1 LFAVVMYHTKRR
13 KSSFPLFYPVVQL
26 SSIPGWTSHKQRFPM
41 IETKQPEDVTDYNQS
56 SLNALDRAIA
66 FSQGEFSLVLVRCN
80 YKRLQ
85 KRILQQLRDRA
96 QGRYQIQEL
105 ILPESV
111 TTLYTTIQNYVDG
124 NQQGVLGSQA
134 VETSFTDNV
143 TKPTLL
149 GEAKTQKDR
158 EDSREVAP
166 ERLPVEPL
174 PDGGGFSHIKVTTNT
189 NREPHPPLHSPPA
202 LIILGLESVEA
213 LDDLLTSTNQV
224 RDEFRKRLPFPLVLW
239 VNDEVL
245 HKLVRHAPDF
255 SSWAATPIKFEIAT
269 DELLDLLQHKA
280 DSLFK
285 TVLKGTP
292 GRYAPWRI
300 CTHHAHLNLATGCR
314 SRAELDCALHD
325 LQQRQETITPELEAS
340 LQFVLGQYDYA
351 NDHIDAAVIR
361 YQKSLWYWRVTN
373 NLERQ
378 GVLLFHLGLC
388 YCRNADLHRAQRH
401 RNWEE
406 GWTYLQQA
414 IEAFE
419 RAKRPDLVAQFIT
432 QQAEVLQHLEGWDSL
447 QQVAQQCLQVHQQYG
462 SPVQLAQD
470 YGFLAEVALVKHQW
484 NDANHWARQALSR
497 LDSISESLSD
507 YPGLHPYLLTQ
518 LYQLI
523 IVKSYHQLHQS
534 AAATQHLN
542 QASQELADAIAKS
555 DYRYEPQRYLYLLE
569 SLRRLYFEQHRYLEA
584 FQIKQEQGAV
594 EQLYGFRAFIGAAR
608 LQPRRAVSNPTLT
621 PVEQQEI
628 VAQEIAASG
637 RQQDV
642 HRLIERLS
650 RADCQL
656 TVIHGPSGV
665 GKSSIV
671 SAGLV
676 PALKHRALG
685 DRLVLPVV
693 LQVYT
698 DWIKELDKGVR
709 TALSGLTPPKSESY
723 SPPETLGDE
732 SFDAAILDQLLAQLQ
747 DNSDRN
753 ILTVL
758 IFDQFEEFFLGHA
771 SAQQTRL
778 FHQFFQTCLDLSFVK
793 VIISIREDF
802 LHYLLDFEKLNLE
815 VIDNN
820 ILDRKNRYP
829 LGNFSRSDARSV
841 IQSLTERAHFYLEP
855 GLIDALVQDLGRE
868 LGEVRPIELQV
879 VGAQLQ
885 AENITT
891 LAQYRQRGPV
901 EKLAERFL
909 EKALK
914 DCGAENEQAAWLV
927 LQLLTDENNNR
938 PLKTRAEL
946 VIESDIDAQ
955 PLDLILEILEKS
967 GLVFLLPEIPT
978 HRYQLV
984 HDYLVEF
991 IRQNE
996 QNSLR
1001 KELEELRQKD
1011 KESQNKIQQLIREK
1025 TLRSKL
1031 SAATKKHAAAVEK
1044 QHQAEEKLNQILRR
1058 RLQEARIAGV
1068 TLATLAVIAVGLVF
1082 RAVFSETNARL
1093 IALNASAEALVASNR
1108 KFDALLKSLSAAKEL
1123 KQALGV
1129 TQETRMRVISTLQQV
1144 IYGVKERNRLTRH
1157 EDWVSSVSF
1166 SPDGQFIA
1174 SASRDKTIQL
1184 WSQQGEWLNEI
1195 GKHEQGVYAVRFS
1208 PQGDILASASE
1219 DHTIKLWSREGRLLR
1234 TLTGH
1239 RDRVHSISFSP
1250 DGQQLVS
1257 ASEDN
1262 TVKLW
1267 RISDGTLLKT
1277 LSGHQHWVLDVSFS
1291 PNGQLIASASRDK
1304 TIKLW
1309 QLDGTLLKTLTA
1321 HNQPVLD
1328 INFSPDGRYLVS
1340 ASADKTLKLWQSDG
1354 KLLNTFSGH
1363 QEAVIAVAYS
1373 PEGQMI
1379 ASGSEDNTIKL
1390 WHPDGRLID
1399 TLQGHGKAVL
1409 GLGFSPDSKLLA
1421 SASADNTIKLWQV
1434 EGGMLQPIPGHDQPI
1449 SSVSFSPK
1457 GQTFA
1462 TASWDNTVKLWTRQ
1476 GKLLKTIVAHQ
1487 QSVNS
1492 VSFSENGEFLATGSD
1507 DKTIKLWNQ
1516 KGTGLKTLSGHQDG
1530 VTSVAFSPN
1539 GQQLAS
1545 SSADQTIKLWQID
1558 GKLQKT
1564 LSGHQG
1570 TIWGVSFSPD
1580 GALIA
1585 SASEDT
1591 TVKLWS
1597 HNGRFIKTLRG
1608 HQDAVNWVSFSPDG
1622 ELIASASNDGTV
1634 NLWSR
1639 EGKLVRP
1646 LKGHNG
1652 SVNWV
1657 SFSPDGEFIASG
1669 SDDQTVNIWSRRT
1682 GHLINSFD
1690 SHQDAVFSVSFSP
1703 DGELLASAS
1712 QDTTVILWNLD
1723 LANLVERSCNWL
1735 DDYLQHHSES
1745 PTINNAN
1752 PQDFRALC
1760 TGR

>member
-1 LFAVVMYHTKRR
+1 
-13 KSSFPLFYPVVQL
+13 
-26 SSIPGWTSHKQRFPM
+26 M
-41 IETKQPEDVTDYNQS
+41 IETKQPENVTDYNQS

-80 YKRLQ
+80 YKLLQ
-85 KRILQQLRDRA
+85 KRILHQLHERA
-96 QGRYQIQEL
+96 QGRYQIQQL
-105 ILPESV
+105 VLPESV
-111 TTLYTTIQNYVDG
+111 TTLYTTIQNYVG
-124 NQQGVLGSQA
+124 MNQQGASGNRVVGRG
-134 VETSFTDNV
+134 FTDNLSETTDNL
-143 TKPTLL
+143 TKPAPIEES
-149 GEAKTQKDR
+149 GRR
-158 EDSREVAP
+158 EDCRDVP
-166 ERLPVEPL
+166 VERLPVEL
-174 PDGGGFSHIKVTTNT
+174 NT
-189 NREPHPPLHSPPA
+189 PPA

-213 LDDLLTSTNQV
+213 LKDLLTSTNQV

-245 HKLVRHAPDF
+245 HKLVRSAPDF

-280 DSLFK
+280 DSLFR

-300 CTHHAHLNLATGCR
+300 CTHHANLNLATGCR

-361 YQKSLWYWRVTN
+361 YQKSLRYWRITN

-406 GWTYLQQA
+406 AWPYLQQA
-414 IEAFE
+414 VEAFE
-419 RAKRPDLVAQFIT
+419 WAERPDLVAQFIT

-447 QQVAQQCLQVHQQYG
+447 QQVAKQCLQVHQRYG
-462 SPVQLAQD
+462 SPIQLAQD
-470 YGFLAEVALVKHQW
+470 YGFLAEVALVKRRW
-484 NDANHWARQALSR
+484 RDANHWAQQALSQ
-497 LDSISESLSD
+497 LASVPNQPQD
-507 YPGLHPYLLTQ
+507 YQGLHPYLLTQ

-523 IVKSYHQLHQS
+523 LVKSYHQLHQS
-534 AAATQHLN
+534 TEATHHLN
-542 QASQELADAIAKS
+542 RASQDLPDAIAKS
-555 DYRYEPQRYLYLLE
+555 DYHYEPQRYLYLLE
-569 SLRRLYFEQHRYLEA
+569 SLRRLYFEQQRYLEA
-584 FQIKQEQGAV
+584 FEIKQEQGAV

-608 LQPRRAVSNPTLT
+608 LQPRRAVTNPTLT

-642 HRLIERLS
+642 QRLIERLS

-698 DWIKELDKGVR
+698 DWIKELNKNLR
-709 TALSGLTPPKSESY
+709 TALSGLTSRQSDQFAA
-723 SPPETLGDE
+723 TQTIGDDSSDE
-732 SFDAAILDQLLAQLQ
+732 LILNQLQAQLH
-747 DNSDRN
+747 DNADRN

-771 SAQQTRL
+771 SPQQTRL
-778 FHQFFQTCLDLSFVK
+778 FYQFFQTCLDLSFVK
-793 VIISIREDF
+793 IIVSIREDF
-802 LHYLLDFEKLNLE
+802 LHYLLEFEKLDLE
-815 VIDNN
+815 VIENN

-829 LGNFSRSDARSV
+829 LGNFSPPDARAV
-841 IQSLTERAHFYLEP
+841 IQSLTERAHFYLEST
-855 GLIDALVQDLGRE
+855 LIDELVRDLARE

-914 DCGAENEQAAWLV
+914 DCGVENEQAAWLV

-946 VIESDIDAQ
+946 VIESDLDIQ
-955 PLDLILEILEKS
+955 KLDLILEILEKS
-967 GLVFLLPEIPT
+967 GLVFLLPEIPS

-996 QNSLR
+996 QNTLR

-1011 KESQNKIQQLIREK
+1011 KDSQNKIQQLIREK

-1044 QHQAEEKLNQILRR
+1044 QHQAEEKLNQVLRR
-1058 RLQEARIAGV
+1058 RLQEARIVGV
-1068 TLATLAVIAVGLVF
+1068 TLATLAVIAVGLVW
-1082 RAVFSETNARL
+1082 RAVFSETNAQL

-1129 TQETRMRVISTLQQV
+1129 TKETKMRVISTLQQV
-1144 IYGVKERNRLTRH
+1144 VYGVRERNRLTEH
-1157 EDWVSSVSF
+1157 SNWVSSVSF
-1166 SPDGQFIA
+1166 SPDGELIA
-1174 SASRDKTIQL
+1174 SASKDKTIKL
-1184 WSQQGEWLNEI
+1184 WSQQGKLLQDLLGHKE
-1195 GKHEQGVYAVRFS
+1195 GVYAVRFS
-1208 PQGDILASASE
+1208 PQGQILASASE
-1219 DHTIKLWSREGRLLR
+1219 DNTIKLWSREGTLLR

-1250 DGQQLVS
+1250 DGQRIVS

-1262 TVKLW
+1262 TIKLW
-1267 RISDGTLLKT
+1267 HIDGTLLRT
-1277 LSGHQHWVLDVSFS
+1277 LSGHNHWVLDVNFS
-1291 PNGQLIASASRDK
+1291 ANGQLIASASRDK

-1309 QLDGTLLKTLTA
+1309 QSDGTLLKTLTA

-1328 INFSPDGRYLVS
+1328 ISFSPDGEYLLS
-1340 ASADKTLKLWQSDG
+1340 ASADKTIKLWRTDG
-1354 KLLNTFSGH
+1354 TLLNTLSGH
-1363 QEAVIAVAYS
+1363 QEAVITVAYS
-1373 PEGQMI
+1373 PDGQII

-1399 TLQGHGKAVL
+1399 TLQGHGKAIL
-1409 GLGFSPDSKLLA
+1409 GLGFSPSGKILA

-1434 EGGMLQPIPGHDQPI
+1434 EGGMLQPIPGHSQPI
-1449 SSVSFSPK
+1449 SSISFSPN
-1457 GQTFA
+1457 GERIA

-1476 GKLLKTIVAHQ
+1476 GKLLKTIAAHQ
-1487 QSVNS
+1487 KPVNS
-1492 VSFSENGEFLATGSD
+1492 VSFSDNGKTLATGSD
-1507 DKTIKLWNQ
+1507 DTTIKLWNQ
-1516 KGTGLKTLSGHQDG
+1516 DGTWQKTLSGHQDG
-1530 VTSVAFSPN
+1530 VTSVNFSPD
-1539 GQQLAS
+1539 GQRLAS
-1545 SSADQTIKLWQID
+1545 SSTDQTVKLWQID
-1558 GKLQKT
+1558 GRLDKT
-1564 LSGHQG
+1564 LIGHQG
-1570 TIWGVSFSPD
+1570 TVWGVTFSPD
-1580 GALIA
+1580 GSLIA
-1585 SASEDT
+1585 SASEDK

-1597 HNGRFIKTLRG
+1597 RNGRLIKTLRG
-1608 HQDAVNWVSFSPDG
+1608 HRDAVNWVTFSPDG
-1622 ELIASASNDGTV
+1622 ELIASASSDRTV
-1634 NLWSR
+1634 NLWNR
-1639 EGKLVRP
+1639 EGELLRS

-1652 SVNWV
+1652 LVNWV
-1657 SFSPDGEFIASG
+1657 TFSPDGEFIASA
-1669 SDDQTVNIWSRRT
+1669 SDDKTVNLWSRHT
-1682 GHLINSFD
+1682 GHLINSFVG
-1690 SHQDAVFSVSFSP
+1690 HKDAVFGVSFSP
-1703 DGELLASAS
+1703 DGKILASAS

-1723 LANLVERSCNWL
+1723 LADLVGRSCSWL
-1735 DDYLQHHSES
+1735 EDYLQNNSES
-1745 PTINNAN
+1745 PRINDAN

-1760 TGR
+1760 AGR